1 MFRAHGGRRQ
11 GRGRGKLGAKSP
23 AARRASGAASSC
35 GPPSWRRP
43 SWRSTDPPAELA
55 ALADTVRADGGAVL
69 ASYREPLG
77 GHALLLVALPV
88 DQVVPTP
95 FQRDISD
102 AHVRRLTQA
111 MDKTKRFLD
120 PIIAVR
126 EPTDGAAYWTP
137 NGYHRLTA
145 LKELGAKS
153 VLALLVPERAVA
165 YQILALNIEKAH
177 NLREKAIG
185 VRRMYLD
192 LLDGR
197 RRTRSRTR
205 WSSRSRRWRRW
216 GSRTR
221 SAARLS
227 GGAYHPILRK
237 ADSWVKG
244 KLKNAIATRRAR
256 AALLLAYDDAVNGR
270 DRDAEGARVQQPL
283 PARVRRRAHQ
293 PAAVHQGDAA
303 AARGAAADDDQA
315 RARHGREQDQD
326 AKTSRARA
334 ARPRRARTDRHDS
347 ATRRHLRS
355 RRHADR
361 AHPGFRRDPRR
372 DRPAAGAADPGAAG
386 GAAAGAAGPRRG
398 DHGAARARRD
408 RARHACPMAAP
419 ICWGTWR
426 RWRFRSRS

>member
-1 MFRAHGGRRQ
+1 MVEKAKAKA
-11 GRGRGKLGAKSP
+11 RGKKPSGTPRKRRGVKLRP
-23 AARRASGAASSC
+23 TELAATELAL
-35 GPPSWRRP
+35 
-43 SWRSTDPPAELA
+43 TDPPAELA

-192 LLDGR
+192 LLDVGDDEESYALEFEEPALATLGFAYEER
-197 RRTRSRTR
+197 
-205 WSSRSRRWRRW
+205 
-216 GSRTR
+216 G
-221 SAARLS
+221 RLS

-244 KLKNAIATRRAR
+244 KLKNAIETRRAR
-256 AALLLAYDDAVNGR
+256 AALLLAYDDAVT
-270 DRDAEGARVQQPL
+270 
-283 PARVRRRAHQ
+283 
-293 PAAVHQGDAA
+293 AAIATLK
-303 AARGAAADDDQA
+303 ARGFNSPYLRAFVVA
-315 RARHGREQDQD
+315 RTNPLRFIKGTPPPLEELLPSMT
-326 AKTSRARA
+326 KRA
-334 ARPRRARTDRHDS
+334 AGMDASKIKTEDVART
-347 ATRRHLRS
+347 
-355 RRHADR
+355 
-361 AHPGFRRDPRR
+361 
-372 DRPAAGAADPGAAG
+372 G
-386 GAAAGAAGPRRG
+386 GAPEASA
-398 DHGAARARRD
+398 D
-408 RARHACPMAAP
+408 
-419 ICWGTWR
+419 
-426 RWRFRSRS
+426 